1 MSKEAIELT
10 AAKPGSA
17 GFWPW
22 VALFLIILSVAAI
35 RVRLLQVPLERD
47 EGEFAYMGQLMLEG
61 IPPYLQAYN
70 MKLPGIYAAY
80 ALVMAV
86 LGQTIGGIHIGLL
99 FINTTAIL
107 LLFLLTRR
115 LFSPVAAVV
124 AAAAYALL
132 SLSPTVLGTSA
143 HATQFI
149 VPLVLGGA
157 MLLLRSL
164 DSGGRFLLFM
174 SGLLFGLAFL
184 IKQQAVFFIP
194 FAGIYFTWIQIRVRP
209 LNLKQLAS
217 RLALLLFASATPF
230 VVTCILLYN
239 SGCFANFWFWTF
251 SYASQYVSEVPL
263 SDAAH
268 NLATMVPKVMGPA
281 KWIWIAAGIGLTA
294 VFWNRKARVHRA
306 FLCGWTVCSFLCTCP
321 GFYFRNH
328 YFVVMLPAVAM
339 LAGIAASALPR
350 LFSKT
355 RVFLFARLLSSL
367 LVAAALLFPVYEFRE
382 FFFQANPLRA
392 SRIQYG
398 LCPFPESL
406 DIAEYLRRHT
416 KRDEKIF
423 IFGSEPQICFYAN
436 RKSATG
442 YIYVYGLMEIQDYA
456 ARMQSEL
463 IQEIEKTSPR
473 YAVAVNVDNSW
484 TPRTNSDR
492 AIFTWAKSYFAKHY
506 RTVGLIDML
515 PDGHYKTYW
524 DAEAR
529 QRLPRSDTN
538 VYVLERTNN

>member
-1 MSKEAIELT
+1 MGTEAIELP

-22 VALFLIILSVAAI
+22 IALVLILLSVAAI

-80 ALVMAV
+80 ALVMA
-86 LGQTIGGIHIGLL
+86 LFGQTIPGVHLGLL
-99 FINTTAIL
+99 VANATAIL
-107 LLFLLTRR
+107 LLFVLTRR
-115 LFSPVAAVV
+115 LFGPFAAVV
-124 AAAAYALL
+124 AAATYALL

-149 VPLVLGGA
+149 VPLVLGGV

-164 DSGGRFLLFM
+164 DSGRRLYLFM
-174 SGLLFGLAFL
+174 SGLLFGLAYL
-184 IKQQAVFFIP
+184 TKQQAVFFIL
-194 FAGIYFTWIQIRVRP
+194 FAGIYFVWNQIRARP
-209 LNLKQLAS
+209 LNLKQLIS
-217 RLALLLFASATPF
+217 RLALLLVASTTPF
-230 VVTCILLYN
+230 VIACILLYR

-268 NLATMVPKVMGPA
+268 NLATMVVKVMGPA
-281 KWIWIAAGIGLTA
+281 KWIWIIAGVGLTA
-294 VFWNRKARVHRA
+294 VLWNRRARAHWALLV
-306 FLCGWTVCSFLCTCP
+306 GMTVSSFLCTCP

-328 YFVVMLPAVAM
+328 YFVLMLPAVAM
-339 LAGIAASALPR
+339 LAGVAANALPR

-355 RVFLFARLLSSL
+355 KAYFLACLLTSL
-367 LVAAALLFPVYEFRE
+367 LIAASLLYPVYEFRE

-406 DIAEYLRRHT
+406 VIAEYLRRHT
-416 KRDEKIF
+416 NRDDKIF
-423 IFGSEPQICFYAN
+423 IFGSEPQICFYAD

-463 IQEIEKTSPR
+463 IQEVEKASPR
-473 YAVAVNVDNSW
+473 YVVVVNVDNSW

-492 AIFTWAKSYFAKHY
+492 TIFKWAESYFEKSY
-506 RTVGLIDML
+506 RIVGLVDML
-515 PDGHYKTYW
+515 SDGNYKAYW
-524 DAEAR
+524 DDEAR
-529 QRLPRSDTN
+529 QRLPQSDTN